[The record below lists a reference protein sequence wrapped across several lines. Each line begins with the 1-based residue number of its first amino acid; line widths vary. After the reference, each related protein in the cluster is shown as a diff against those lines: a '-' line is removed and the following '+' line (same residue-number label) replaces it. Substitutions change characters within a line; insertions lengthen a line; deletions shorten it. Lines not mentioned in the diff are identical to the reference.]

1 MLGVQNKIMKNIS
14 EQLVEISISI
24 LGIVSSGTLLLIISI
39 LFIDNTI
46 DEIRFEI
53 RNNNLLKLLLIIL
66 PIVICFV
73 ALYYLHIIKL
83 T

>member
-1 MLGVQNKIMKNIS
+1 MKNIS
-14 EQLVEISISI
+14 EQLLEISISI

>member
-1 MLGVQNKIMKNIS
+1 MKNIS
-14 EQLVEISISI
+14 EQLLEIFISI
-24 LGIVSSGTLLLIISI
+24 LGIVSSGALLFIISI

-53 RNNNLLKLLLIIL
+53 RNNSLLKFLLIVL
-66 PIVICFV
+66 PIVICFI
-73 ALYYLHIIKL
+73 AIYYLHIIKL

>member
-1 MLGVQNKIMKNIS
+1 MKNIS
-14 EQLVEISISI
+14 EQLLEISISI

-73 ALYYLHIIKL
+73 ALYYLQIIKL

>member
-1 MLGVQNKIMKNIS
+1 MKNIS
-14 EQLVEISISI
+14 EQLLEISISI
-24 LGIVSSGTLLLIISI
+24 LGIVSSGTLMLIISI

-53 RNNNLLKLLLIIL
+53 RNNKLLKLLLIIL

>member
-1 MLGVQNKIMKNIS
+1 MKNIS

>member
-1 MLGVQNKIMKNIS
+1 MKNIS
-14 EQLVEISISI
+14 EQLLEISISI
-24 LGIVSSGTLLLIISI
+24 LGIVSSGTLMLIISI

>member
-1 MLGVQNKIMKNIS
+1 MKNIS
-14 EQLVEISISI
+14 EQLLGISISI
-24 LGIVSSGTLLLIISI
+24 LGIVSSGTLLLIIFI

-46 DEIRFEI
+46 DEICFEI

>member
-1 MLGVQNKIMKNIS
+1 MKNIS
-14 EQLVEISISI
+14 EQLLEISISI
-24 LGIVSSGTLLLIISI
+24 LGIVSSGTLMLIISI

-53 RNNNLLKLLLIIL
+53 RNNNRLKLLLIIL

>member
-1 MLGVQNKIMKNIS
+1 MKNIS
-14 EQLVEISISI
+14 EQLLEISISI

-73 ALYYLHIIKL
+73 ALYYLHNIKL

>member
-1 MLGVQNKIMKNIS
+1 MKNIS
-14 EQLVEISISI
+14 EQLLGISISI
-24 LGIVSSGTLLLIISI
+24 LGIVSSGTLMLIISI

>member
-1 MLGVQNKIMKNIS
+1 MKNIS
-14 EQLVEISISI
+14 EQLLEISISI
-24 LGIVSSGTLLLIISI
+24 LGIISSGTLMLIISI

-66 PIVICFV
+66 PMVICFV